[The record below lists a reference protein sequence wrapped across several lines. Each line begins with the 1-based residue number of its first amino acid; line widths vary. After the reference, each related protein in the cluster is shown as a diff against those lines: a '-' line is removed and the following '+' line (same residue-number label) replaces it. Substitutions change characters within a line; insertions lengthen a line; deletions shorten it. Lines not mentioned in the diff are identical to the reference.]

1 MKLVKLE
8 NLEIII
14 KFLKLPKFSKF
25 LKFPSAGN
33 SILVETKKIAR
44 SVILVL
50 YGRGALFYSG

>member
-1 MKLVKLE
+1 MKLE
-8 NLEIII
+8 NLEIVI
-14 KFLKLPKFSKF
+14 KFLKLPKFSKL